1 MTPTLLALGLFTAT
15 ATAGD
20 DDLGTLLDGIPDIE
34 TTKPQTEDEAQ
45 EKKEADLDED
55 LGQVGL
61 PQYIGA
67 VQAHLLGTMD
77 LPKSVI
83 RKHGD
88 KTVELKLEISSSGK
102 ISGMAAV
109 ALSGDKKVDK
119 KVIEAVRAA
128 APLPTPPIVHRAD
141 ALRGVVVA
149 IPLGQ
154 VGG

>member
-1 MTPTLLALGLFTAT
+1 MTPTLLAIGLFTAT
-15 ATAGD
+15 ASAGE
-20 DDLGTLLDGIPDIE
+20 DLGTLLDGIPDIE
-34 TTKPQTEDEAQ
+34 TTAPETEEEAQ

-61 PQYIGA
+61 PQYLQT
-67 VQAHLLGTMD
+67 VQAHLLSTMD
-77 LPKSVI
+77 VPKSI
-83 RKHGD
+83 KKKHGD
-88 KTVELKLEISSSGK
+88 KTIELKIKISSSGR
-102 ISGMAAV
+102 ISGMGAV

-119 KVIEAVRAA
+119 KVIDAVRAA

-154 VGG
+154 IGG